1 MNYERRWVIQFVH
14 DFPLF
19 IIFYFSHRVWIGVE
33 GRRERVIEFGNFTQ
47 LKTKELSEISKPYI
61 YIYIYTHKK
70 SVKNRKKAAKDCT
83 RNQHGLVQVA
93 EFQIS
98 PISMKFLHE
107 HLFD

>member
-1 MNYERRWVIQFVH
+1 MKILYMNYERRWVIQFVH

-61 YIYIYTHKK
+61 YIYMCVCVFVYVYVYKK
-70 SVKNRKKAAKDCT
+70 SV
-83 RNQHGLVQVA
+83 
-93 EFQIS
+93 
-98 PISMKFLHE
+98 
-107 HLFD
+107 

>member
-1 MNYERRWVIQFVH
+1 MDW
-14 DFPLF
+14 
-19 IIFYFSHRVWIGVE
+19 
-33 GRRERVIEFGNFTQ
+33 GRGEERVVGFGNFTQ

-93 EFQIS
+93 EFQIYEVKEKLYNLS
-98 PISMKFLHE
+98 LI
-107 HLFD
+107 